1 MLLKISNFFIIIC
14 ILKQVESL
22 DKISINGEWF
32 IDENERTVLFRGNI
46 KLALINLIRKQYNI
60 DKKRH
65 KCCTEVIP
73 MATKRKI
80 RRHD

>member
-1 MLLKISNFFIIIC
+1 MLLKISNFLVIIC
-14 ILKQVESL
+14 ILKQIESL
-22 DKISINGEWF
+22 DKISINGGWF
-32 IDENERTVLFRGNI
+32 VDENERTVLFRGNN
-46 KLALINLIRKQYNI
+46 KLALTNLILKQYNI

-65 KCCTEVIP
+65 KCCTEVIS